1 MSDSKTL
8 GRAKVARM
16 IATLDLVA
24 TAMILADEMQTPLN
38 GDDLDHC
45 MAIMHSMR
53 EELSKTYNLNI
64 TVLDSLKGDFSKH
77 LTPAEEAELICEEL

>member
-1 MSDSKTL
+1 
-8 GRAKVARM
+8 
-16 IATLDLVA
+16 
-24 TAMILADEMQTPLN
+24 
-38 GDDLDHC
+38 

-53 EELSKTYNLNI
+53 DELSKTYNLDI